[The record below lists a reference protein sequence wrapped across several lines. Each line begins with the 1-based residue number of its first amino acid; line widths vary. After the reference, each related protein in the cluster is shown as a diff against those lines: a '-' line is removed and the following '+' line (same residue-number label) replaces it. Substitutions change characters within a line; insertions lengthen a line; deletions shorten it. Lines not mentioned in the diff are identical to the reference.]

1 MEFLTKAQVS
11 RWLSG
16 NGWEYLNAEGWRRQF
31 LRRLCYR
38 LPKDTGSKTVLG
50 RQLLDIHHGDGLF
63 WITDWGAY
71 PNLGNMELFY
81 GYRKYLGENRLLI
94 EVPGHTFNAEERATL
109 ESLLHMS
116 LYFFWD
122 SILLWKD
129 WDTVIVTSNDEFIDV
144 YARTQQTLEIFKERL
159 SNLEAVPN

>member
-1 MEFLTKAQVS
+1 LEATVPTAAL
-11 RWLSG
+11 LSS
-16 NGWEYLNAEGWRRQF
+16 AKR
-31 LRRLCYR
+31 YR
-38 LPKDTGSKTVLG
+38 FEDGLG
-50 RQLLDIHHGDGLF
+50 RQLLDIHRGDGLF

-94 EVPGHTFNAEERATL
+94 EVPGHTFNAEERTTL

-129 WDTVIVTSNDEFIDV
+129 WDTVIVTSNDEFVDV
-144 YARTQQTLEIFKERL
+144 YARTQKTLEIFKERL
-159 SNLEAVPN
+159 SNLETVPN